1 MKKTVIT
8 ILAAV
13 MAFVMAFTFAGCSN
27 SFDPDKQITVVAR
40 ELASGT
46 REAFDKVVTDG
57 THYLQEKDENGEK
70 VYRTTDKAVVL
81 SKTGDVLTKVSS
93 EKQAI
98 GYISLGSVNDSIKT
112 VKVEGV
118 APSSATV
125 LDGTYKIQ
133 RPFVVMTNN
142 SVTLTPVAQDF
153 MNYLMSS
160 ASQQHCD
167 KAGTVYLSDPAQR
180 GNEGSPIEVV
190 EYTKQ
195 ASLPS
200 GGKIIIRGS
209 TSMEKFIESAMAAY
223 AELYGVSDPLTIFD
237 IELQGSSTG
246 VSAVENDTAG
256 STIGLSSAA
265 VVNDK
270 ITSFNVCLDA
280 VAVIVNNANDIVDD
294 LTLNEL
300 YQIYTGNITKFSE
313 LTK

>member
-57 THYLQEKDENGEK
+57 THYLQEKVDG
-70 VYRTTDKAVVL
+70 VTQYRTTDKAVVL

-98 GYISLGSVNDSIKT
+98 GYISLGSVDDSIKV

-118 APSSATV
+118 EPSKETV
-125 LDGTYKIQ
+125 LNGTYKIQ
-133 RPFVVMTNN
+133 RPFVMMTNK

-153 MNYLMSS
+153 MNYIMS
-160 ASQQHCD
+160 AAAEDYCD
-167 KAGTVYLSDPAQR
+167 QAGTVYLSDPNQR
-180 GNEGSPIEVV
+180 GNEGAPIAVTNW
-190 EYTKQ
+190 TKQ
-195 ASLPS
+195 SSLPS

-209 TSMEKFIESAMAAY
+209 TSMENFITYAAAGY
-223 AELYGVSDPLTIFD
+223 AEEYNISDPLTIFD
-237 IELQGSSTG
+237 IELQGSSVG

-280 VAVIVNNANDIVDD
+280 VAVIVNNANDIVTD
-294 LTLNEL
+294 LTINQL
-300 YQIYTGNITKFSE
+300 YQIYTGSITKFSE

>member
-57 THYLQEKDENGEK
+57 THYLQEKVDG
-70 VYRTTDKAVVL
+70 VTQYRTTDKAVVL

-98 GYISLGSVNDSIKT
+98 GYISLGSVDDSIKV

-118 APSSATV
+118 EPSKETV
-125 LDGTYKIQ
+125 LNGTYKIQ
-133 RPFVVMTNN
+133 RPFVMMTNK
-142 SVTLTPVAQDF
+142 SVTLTPIAQDF
-153 MNYLMSS
+153 MNYIMS
-160 ASQQHCD
+160 AAAEDYCD
-167 KAGTVYLSDPAQR
+167 QAGTVYLSDPNQR
-180 GNEGSPIEVV
+180 GNEGAPIAVTNW
-190 EYTKQ
+190 TKQ
-195 ASLPS
+195 SSLPS

-209 TSMEKFIESAMAAY
+209 TSMENFITYAAAGY
-223 AELYGVSDPLTIFD
+223 AEEYNVSDPLTIFD
-237 IELQGSSTG
+237 IELQGSSVG

-280 VAVIVNNANDIVDD
+280 VAVIVNNANDIVTD
-294 LTLNEL
+294 LTINQL
-300 YQIYTGNITKFSE
+300 YQIYTGSITKFSE

>member
-1 MKKTVIT
+1 MKKPVIA

-13 MAFVMAFTFAGCSN
+13 MAFVTAFTFAGCNN

-46 REAFDKVVTDG
+46 REAFDTVVTDG
-57 THYLQEKDENGEK
+57 THFLQEKVNGEK
-70 VYRTTDKAVVL
+70 QYYTTDKAVIL

-98 GYISLGSVNDSIKT
+98 GYISLGSVDDSVKPI
-112 VKVEGV
+112 KVEGV
-118 APSSATV
+118 APSNETV
-125 LDGTYKIQ
+125 LNGTYKIQ

-153 MNYLMSS
+153 MNYLMST
-160 ASQQHCD
+160 AAQEHCEA
-167 KAGTVYLSDPAQR
+167 AGTVYLSDPEQR
-180 GNEGSPIEVV
+180 GNEGAPIAVTNW
-190 EYTKQ
+190 TKQ
-195 ASLPS
+195 SSLPS

-209 TSMEKFIESAMAAY
+209 TSMENFIIAAAAGY
-223 AELYGVSDPLTIFD
+223 AELYNVSDPLTIFD
-237 IELQGSSTG
+237 IELQGSSVG
-246 VSAVENDTAG
+246 VSSVENDTAG

-280 VAVIVNNANDIVDD
+280 VAVIVNNDNNIVDD
-294 LTLNEL
+294 LTLSQL
-300 YQIYTGNITKFSE
+300 YRIYTGDITKFSDLE
-313 LTK
+313 K

>member
-1 MKKTVIT
+1 MKKPVIA

-13 MAFVMAFTFAGCSN
+13 MAFVTAFTFAGCNN

-46 REAFDKVVTDG
+46 REAFDTVVTDG
-57 THYLQEKDENGEK
+57 THFLQEKVNGEK
-70 VYRTTDKAVVL
+70 QYYTTDKAVIL

-98 GYISLGSVNDSIKT
+98 GYISLGSVDDSVKPI
-112 VKVEGV
+112 KVEGV
-118 APSSATV
+118 APSNETV
-125 LDGTYKIQ
+125 LNGTYKIQ

-153 MNYLMSS
+153 MNYLMST
-160 ASQQHCD
+160 AAQEHCEA
-167 KAGTVYLSDPAQR
+167 AGTVYLSDPEQR
-180 GNEGSPIEVV
+180 GNEGHPVEVV

-200 GGKIIIRGS
+200 GGKIIVRGS
-209 TSMEKFIESAMAAY
+209 TSMENFIIAAAAGY
-223 AELYGVSDPLTIFD
+223 AELYNVSDPLTIFD
-237 IELQGSSTG
+237 IELQGSSVG
-246 VSAVENDTAG
+246 VSSVENDTAG

-280 VAVIVNNANDIVDD
+280 VAVIVNNDNNIVND
-294 LTLNEL
+294 LTLNQL
-300 YQIYTGNITKFSE
+300 YRIYTGDITKFSDLE
-313 LTK
+313 K